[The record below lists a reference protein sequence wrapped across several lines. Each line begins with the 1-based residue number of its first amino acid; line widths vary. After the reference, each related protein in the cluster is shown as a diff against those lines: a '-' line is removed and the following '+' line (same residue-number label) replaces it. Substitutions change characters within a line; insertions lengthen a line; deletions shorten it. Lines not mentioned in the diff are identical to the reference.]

1 MRISD
6 WSSDVCSSD
15 LTAFIPTLTLGIPG
29 SSVMAVMMGALL
41 IHGIAPGPQLMGE
54 HPDLFWGLAASFWI
68 GNLLLLLL
76 NIPMIG
82 LWIRVLQIPYR
93 FLYPSFI
100 SLICIG
106 VYSFLARPFH
116 ISIVL
121 P

>member
-15 LTAFIPTLTLGIPG
+15 LNAAAQTAFIPTLTLGIPG

-68 GNLLLLLL
+68 GNLLLLIL

-93 FLYPSFI
+93 FLSPAVI
-100 SLICIG
+100 CLICLG
-106 VYSFLARPFH
+106 VRSE
-116 ISIVL
+116 
-121 P
+121 